1 MNVERTDHRQPCR
14 YGTGCYQK
22 NPMHLEKFKHPSA
35 DDTEDAADKE
45 NLENKKRPLS
55 EDSDVDDAAK
65 KIKTD
70 SVSSDIFEASTEE
83 DTEDE
88 TDGGV
93 EEEKKESTEDEEKA
107 EETKEAETKNF
118 DDILPSSPEDIR
130 ENIKKK
136 FLVEMP
142 EDFYQFYQLCQGMNK
157 EDPRMAF
164 AAAGLKLCGPYDVL
178 AGKIPKKAARSA
190 ALFLRHYRYYY
201 DPPEF
206 QTVVSAIEN
215 TEDGFHIGY
224 FRDSP
229 TESPVFVA
237 TNTTKE
243 GGKIVPLA
251 DNIFGALYQYL
262 AKKIESC
269 DPFTRSK
276 LSGLQEKIKL
286 YSNRMIINGDKFHM
300 SLEGKTPGMKLRDRS
315 KVSTLFHGA
324 GLVVPYNKKTEVG
337 YREIPETTASLKKI
351 FRKVGEAE
359 TEEEKNKA
367 LDVLQELV
375 TNVQF
380 ANDEGDPGM
389 GLELGLNAFS
399 FGGSGLH
406 NTIRHLLGV
415 GYELLDRDAFGTILS
430 AHLDDRV
437 NGPNVDMFNK

>member
-1 MNVERTDHRQPCR
+1 MNVERKDHRQPCR
-14 YGTGCYQK
+14 YGESCYQK
-22 NPMHLEKFKHPSA
+22 NPMHREKFKHPEK
-35 DDTEDAADKE
+35 EDDKE

-55 EDSDVDDAAK
+55 ETSETDELAK

-70 SVSSDIFEASTEE
+70 SVSSTDIFEATTEE

-88 TDGGV
+88 TDGGTQSDTTA
-93 EEEKKESTEDEEKA
+93 ETQMEDKKEDMSKEGEEA
-107 EETKEAETKNF
+107 ANSFE
-118 DDILPSSPEDIR
+118 DILPPSPEDIR
-130 ENIKKK
+130 ESIKQK
-136 FLVEMP
+136 FLVDMP
-142 EDFYQFYQLCQGMNK
+142 EDFYQFYELCKSMNK

-164 AAAGLKLCGPYDVL
+164 AVAGLKLCGPFDVL
-178 AGKIPKKAARSA
+178 AGKIPQGAQRSA
-190 ALFLRHYRYYY
+190 ALFLRHFRYYF

-206 QTVVSAIEN
+206 QTVITQ
-215 TEDGFHIGY
+215 TEDTEDMFHIGY

-237 TNTTKE
+237 SNTIKA
-243 GGKIVPLA
+243 GGRILPLA
-251 DNIFGALYQYL
+251 DNIFGALYQHL
-262 AKKIESC
+262 AKKIENC
-269 DPFTRSK
+269 DPFMRSK
-276 LSGLQEKIKL
+276 LVGLQEKIKL
-286 YSNRMIINGDKFHM
+286 YANRMIINGDKYEI
-300 SLEGKTPGMKLRDRS
+300 SLDAKTAGMKLRDRS

-351 FRKVGEAE
+351 FTRVVEAE
-359 TEEEKNKA
+359 DEDQRNKA

-399 FGGSGLH
+399 FGGEGLH

-415 GYELLDRDAFGTILS
+415 GYDLLDRDAFATILS
-430 AHLDDRV
+430 AHLDNRV
-437 NGPNVDMFNK
+437 QGPSVDMFKK